1 MQLEN
6 ALTITIGMMM
16 IGVAIYYFFSKKPV
30 TIYNQ
35 DKPPQAKALTNVKSY
50 NHATALLMF
59 IYGLIFIGEG
69 ILINDQM
76 FCLIIA
82 ILTVMPGLVV
92 IISLYETVIL
102 KRFIK
107 R

>member
-35 DKPPQAKALTNVKSY
+35 DQPPQAKELTNVKSY

-69 ILINDQM
+69 ILINDHM